1 MGIPVTF
8 NGLSVVVPEV
18 NDQGWGSDV
27 SALLIELANFAAT
40 STTLV
45 QSSRIA
51 TVSPVTILSTEF
63 AIGVNIPTPSVV
75 NLPPGSGNV
84 GKCYLVYDYSG
95 SASINPITINAAG
108 LDTINGSSS
117 YVINQN
123 RGSILLQ
130 FSGSQWNII
139 ASAFIPSP
147 GAVAY
152 SQDPFNRSFVSSPTT
167 SSVSIPNAANLSA
180 AAVTFSGSQHYQFS
194 VTLSDGRSMFCV
206 ASESPDTITVLSDR
220 SNIFN
225 PELLAGPNFGIA
237 IIKAGNFVTFR
248 NRTGSTQN
256 IEVKSF
262 TTALTGPT
270 SWA

>member
-18 NDQGWGSDV
+18 NDQGWGADT

-63 AIGVNIPTPSVV
+63 AIAVNIPSASVV

-84 GKCYLVYDYSG
+84 GKCYLIYDYSG
-95 SASINPITINAAG
+95 LASVNNITINAAG

-117 YVINQN
+117 YVLNID
-123 RGSILLQ
+123 RSSVLLQ
-130 FSGSQWNII
+130 YSGTQWNII
-139 ASAFIPSP
+139 ASNYIPVP
-147 GAVAY
+147 GSVFY
-152 SQDPFNRSFVSSPTT
+152 SQDSFNRSFVSSPTT
-167 SSVSIPNAANLSA
+167 ASVSIPNAANLSA
-180 AAVTFSGSQHYQFS
+180 AGVTFAGSQHYQFS

-220 SNIFN
+220 SNLFN

-237 IIKAGNFVTFR
+237 IIKAGNFFTFR